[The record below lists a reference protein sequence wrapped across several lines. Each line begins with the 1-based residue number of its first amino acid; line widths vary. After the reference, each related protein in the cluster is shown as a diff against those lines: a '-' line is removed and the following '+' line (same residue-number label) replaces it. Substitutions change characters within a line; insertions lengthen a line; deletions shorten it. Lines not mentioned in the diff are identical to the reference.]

1 MLEVG
6 QKVVGTGSRVRGH
19 WGVVLQCLSRV
30 CYLVAFN
37 DFNGYR
43 CEMVVM
49 NWEIR
54 EA

>member
-19 WGVVLQCLSRV
+19 WGVVLQCLSPVVYR
-30 CYLVAFN
+30 VAFN